1 MADGVEVR
9 SYGRVFN
16 EIADAYDRHRPAYP
30 DALIDRAC
38 EVAGLAP
45 GAQGAGDRLRH
56 GPADAQLA

>member
-1 MADGVEVR
+1 MANRVEVG

-16 EIADAYDRHRPAYP
+16 AIADEYDRHRPAYP

-45 GAQGAGDRLRH
+45 GDRLLEIGCWRS
-56 GPADAQLA
+56 AAARAS